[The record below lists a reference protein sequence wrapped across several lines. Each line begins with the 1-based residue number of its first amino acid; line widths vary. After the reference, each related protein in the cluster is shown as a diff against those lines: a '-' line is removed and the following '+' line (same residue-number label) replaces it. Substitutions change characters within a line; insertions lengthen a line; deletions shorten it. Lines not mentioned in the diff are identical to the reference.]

1 MNIFMS
7 VREVNV
13 REDVKL
19 NLPKGWK
26 LEVYEVVSKSSQ
38 KKYWVQ
44 ILWDAEST
52 TIALCDCPEG
62 KFLAPLE
69 ILGLQGFRCKHAQNL
84 IEFLSRKGS
93 YHENRSKG

>member
-1 MNIFMS
+1 MSIFMT
-7 VREVNV
+7 VTQANI

-19 NLPKGWK
+19 NLPKDWK
-26 LEVYEVVSKSSQ
+26 LEVYEVVSKQSG

-44 ILWDAEST
+44 ILYDANT

-69 ILGLQGFRCKHAQNL
+69 ILGLQGRCKHAQNL
-84 IEFLSRKGS
+84 VEFLGRKGNH
-93 YHENRSKG
+93 HENRSKG